1 MSRFRATN
9 HGVEAT
15 LMEPEIAILARLG
28 GLLGSAGVERG
39 DPATSRLTPDIYPAD
54 ADASRDFHRLVG
66 KERVEARS
74 ADRETFSRGL
84 EAATAGPINLTS
96 DEAGAWVRVIGEARI
111 VLAARKG
118 LFETGLPEEKV
129 DDPEVAFVMF
139 LGVVQ
144 EELVSQ
150 MLLTMEEQK

>member
-1 MSRFRATN
+1 MSRFRATDQ
-9 HGVEAT
+9 GVEVT
-15 LMEPEIAILARLG
+15 LMQPEVAILARLG

-39 DPATSRLTPDIYPAD
+39 DPATERLTPELYPGD
-54 ADASRDFHRLVG
+54 KTASRDFHRLIG

-74 ADRETFSRGL
+74 SDREVFARGL
-84 EAATAGPINLTS
+84 AAAADGPVNLTTE
-96 DEAGAWVRVIGEARI
+96 EAGAWARVIGEARI

-118 LFETGLPEEKV
+118 LFDTGLPDEKV

-144 EELVSQ
+144 EDLVNQ
-150 MLLTMEEQK
+150 MLLTMEERK

>member
-1 MSRFRATN
+1 MSRFRATAE
-9 HGVEAT
+9 GVEVT
-15 LMEPEIAILARLG
+15 LMGPEIAILARLG
-28 GLLGSAGVERG
+28 GLLGSAGLEEV
-39 DPATSRLTPDIYPAD
+39 DPATRRLRPNIYPND
-54 ADASRDFHRLVG
+54 GQASRDFNRLAG
-66 KERVEARS
+66 KERVEVRS

-84 EAATAGPINLTS
+84 DDASAGSIVLGRDDAA
-96 DEAGAWVRVIGEARI
+96 AWARVIGEARI

-118 LFETGLPEEKV
+118 LFDAGLPEGKV

-150 MLLTMEEQK
+150 MLLTMEEPK